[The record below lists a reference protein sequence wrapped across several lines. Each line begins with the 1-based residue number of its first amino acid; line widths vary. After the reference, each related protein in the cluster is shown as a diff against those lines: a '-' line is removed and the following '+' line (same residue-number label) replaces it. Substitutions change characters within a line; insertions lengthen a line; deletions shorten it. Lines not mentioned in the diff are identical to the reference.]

1 MGYCISFLTVLI
13 VYPFLPLT
21 NSFEL
26 DVLAIW
32 ISQIFAQYLFIIP
45 VPFYLIEL
53 MHEIPVP
60 SLPRRVCHSLST
72 NLFYFLLS
80 IQHHPKSFAI
90 SSHWD
95 INFNT
100 ETWQMNKYISL
111 LFIKF
116 KENRKITSA
125 PCQQWFCYISS
136 TRVALRACSVNTC
149 FSRAAFFFFFFSVLS
164 LQATKNIS
172 EQSCRGYKVQAWL
185 GFLSEKAT
193 NVVVAAVSRPRDM
206 MGFCLHCTVLLISAE
221 AKVTPCTSLPAAALA
236 TRQASCSCCPSGA
249 TLAVTGWLWCE
260 PLALAASDGDPS

>member
-60 SLPRRVCHSLST
+60 SLPRRVCHSIST

-95 INFNT
+95 ISFNT
-100 ETWQMNKYISL
+100 ETWKMNKYISL

-116 KENRKITSA
+116 KENRKITSV

-149 FSRAAFFFFFFSVLS
+149 FSRAAFFFFSFSSSHQTHLRAVLQRVQGPG
-164 LQATKNIS
+164 LAGIS
-172 EQSCRGYKVQAWL
+172 EQKGHQGSGGRRIPTPRHDGL
-185 GFLSEKAT
+185 LPPLH
-193 NVVVAAVSRPRDM
+193 RPTHL
-206 MGFCLHCTVLLISAE
+206 C
-221 AKVTPCTSLPAAALA
+221 
-236 TRQASCSCCPSGA
+236 
-249 TLAVTGWLWCE
+249 
-260 PLALAASDGDPS
+260 